1 MTQLQ
6 MRMLRPAPINAG
18 TLTSN
23 VPETGTEYSAAAV
36 YAKGDVAIATAADG
50 LKHRYESLVAGN
62 VGKALTDTIKWLD
75 LGATNR
81 WAMFD
86 NVNGTRTEAGAGI
99 DAKVAVTGRADG
111 LALLNLTAEQVQV
124 TVTAPGYGT
133 VYDETHSL
141 VSVENINNW
150 YAYFSEDVVYI
161 EDLVVTN
168 LPLVSNPSIRV
179 QIGADSGNVAVG
191 TAIVGQLRELGMTL
205 QGVSAG
211 IQDYSRKETDD
222 FGNKVVVERAYSKR
236 ATFKLVADNGV
247 IDGVFRL
254 LSQYRAKPVMWIGSD
269 LYAMTSIYGFARD
282 WNVEIAFPT
291 QSYVSL
297 DIEGLT

>member
-6 MRMLRPAPINAG
+6 MRMLRPAPISAA

-23 VPETGTEYSAAAV
+23 VPETGAEYSAGAT
-36 YAKGDVAIATAADG
+36 YAKGDVVIATASDG

-62 VGKALTDTIKWLD
+62 LGKALTDVTKWLD

-86 NVNGTRTEAGAGI
+86 AVNGTLTEGSAGI
-99 DAKVAVTGRADG
+99 DVSVEITGRADG

-133 VYDETHSL
+133 VYDQLHSL
-141 VSVENINNW
+141 VSVESINNW
-150 YAYFSEDVVYI
+150 YAYFSEDIVYI
-161 EDLVVTN
+161 EDLVVTT
-168 LPLVSNPSIRV
+168 LPLVTNPSIRV
-179 QIGADSGNVAVG
+179 QIGSDSGDVSVG

-222 FGNKVVVERAYSKR
+222 FGNKSVVERSYSKR
-236 ATFKLVADNGV
+236 ASFKLVADNGV

-254 LSQYRAKPVMWIGSD
+254 LSQHRAKPVMWIGSD
-269 LYAMTSIYGFARD
+269 LYGMTSIYGFARD
-282 WNVEIAFPT
+282 WAVDIAFPT
-291 QSYVSL
+291 QSYISL